1 MTKWKKFL
9 AVSCSHG
16 HLADPRACKATID
29 FKARWKPD
37 ITLHLGD
44 LLDMA
49 ALRGG
54 ALKSPDSADRA
65 TSISD
70 DFSVGIKFLLELAPN
85 VLTLGN
91 HDWRLWELAKSPNA
105 IVSYCCNQAI
115 GQLNDAC
122 REIKCVMKP
131 YDIEKG
137 WVELGPALAGHGF
150 MHSEQAVRDHAEL
163 TKKTTIIG
171 HLHRV
176 DRAAGRSFGAPVGWC
191 IGSLAN
197 FGEMHYARRNRSL
210 MRWAQGICWGEFNDK
225 NIQINVLTP
234 NHDGTWRLPV

>member
-16 HLADPRACKATID
+16 HLADPRACKAAID

-44 LLDMA
+44 LFDMA

-70 DFSVGIKFLLELAPN
+70 DFSVGIKFLLEYAPN
-85 VLTLGN
+85 VLCLGN

-105 IVSYCCNQAI
+105 VVSYCCNQAI

-122 REIKCVMKP
+122 REIKCVTKP

-137 WVELGPALAGHGF
+137 WVELGPGLAGHGF
-150 MHSEQAVRDHAEL
+150 MFNEQAVRDHVEL
-163 TKKTTIIG
+163 TKKPTIIG

-176 DRAAGRSFGAPVGWC
+176 DRAAGRSFGAPLGWS
-191 IGSLAN
+191 IGALAN
-197 FGEMHYARRNRSL
+197 FSEMHYARRNRSVA
-210 MRWAQGICWGEFNDK
+210 RWSQGIAWGEFNDK
-225 NIQINVLTP
+225 NIHVNVLTP
-234 NHDGTWRLPV
+234 NQDGTWRFPL